1 MLILLFGDNFLQ
13 LMLEAKFDGSE
24 KEAWFGIPLFS
35 GSDVDAA
42 DDVAACCRLLAYN
55 ADEPNK

>member
-1 MLILLFGDNFLQ
+1 MFGDNFLQ

-42 DDVAACCRLLAYN
+42 DVVAACCRLLACN